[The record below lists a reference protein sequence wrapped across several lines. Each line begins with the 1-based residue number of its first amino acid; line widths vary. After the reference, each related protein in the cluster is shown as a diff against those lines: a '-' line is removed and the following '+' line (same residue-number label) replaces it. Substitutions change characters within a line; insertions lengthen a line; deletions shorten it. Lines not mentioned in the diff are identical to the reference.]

1 MGDIEM
7 GLRRDLTAGSSLVF
21 CRELGSAPIAL
32 GPERLLR
39 AFLFSMNCNRRGNSR
54 ERLQDLEAAP
64 GEDIR
69 RRGHHS
75 RSM

>member
-1 MGDIEM
+1 M
-7 GLRRDLTAGSSLVF
+7 GLRRDLTAGSRIEL
-21 CRELGSAPIAL
+21 CRELRLPPIDPITL

-39 AFLFSMNCNRRGNSR
+39 AFLFFSQCKARGNSR
-54 ERLQDLEAAP
+54 GRLQDLEEAP
-64 GEDIR
+64 GEDIS